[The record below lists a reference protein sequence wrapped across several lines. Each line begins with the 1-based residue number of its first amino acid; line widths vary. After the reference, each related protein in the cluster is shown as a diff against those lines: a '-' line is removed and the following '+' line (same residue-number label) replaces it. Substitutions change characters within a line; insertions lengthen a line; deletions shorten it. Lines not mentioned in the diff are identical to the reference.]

1 MPSPGV
7 TFIRALG
14 CNLPYVPAKKLTRPG
29 VWAQCDAIGFHG
41 CAVGLR
47 GTRRAEGCRDIRV
60 ASRKGRPEAGRGSKK
75 GRIQMI
81 PRLESLGHWTHEMS
95 AQKQLAA
102 FIVCSQ
108 FSFFG
113 KL

>member
-47 GTRRAEGCRDIRV
+47 GRRRAEGCRDIRV
-60 ASRKGRPEAGRGSKK
+60 ASRKGRPEAG
-75 GRIQMI
+75 
-81 PRLESLGHWTHEMS
+81 
-95 AQKQLAA
+95 AQRRVGFK
-102 FIVCSQ
+102 
-108 FSFFG
+108 
-113 KL
+113 